1 MKLVKLF
8 TSMAILAA
16 TLFAA
21 PSYAVA
27 PTSSYGLTGTWYN
40 VNPNSRGIVKVVVSK
55 VNGQLRF
62 KSYGSCSPTPCVHT
76 TVIAQPHSSSISS
89 NYARGFT
96 AYRNSGFK
104 TARFDAIRDYS
115 QTSGSFLRLNSFS
128 KFASG
133 DARKDYLSSEL
144 FRK

>member
-1 MKLVKLF
+1 MKLSKLLLSVSVLAGVLF
-8 TSMAILAA
+8 T
-16 TLFAA
+16 A
-21 PSYAVA
+21 PSFAVA
-27 PTSSYGLTGTWYN
+27 PSSTSGLTGTWYN
-40 VNPNSRGIVKVVVSK
+40 VNPSSRGIVKIVVSK
-55 VNGQLRF
+55 VGSQLRF
-62 KSYGSCSPTPCVHT
+62 KSYGSCSPTPCVHS
-76 TVIAQPHSSSISS
+76 TVIAYPHSSSVSS

-104 TARFDAIRDYS
+104 SARFDAIRDYG

-133 DARKDYLSSEL
+133 DSRKDYLSSEL